1 MVIGLDGLEPTLAE
15 RLMADGEMPALAS
28 LRRRSATF
36 LLDHGPAQRTGLA
49 WEHAASGLSPEAGGR
64 WAAVEFDPTT
74 YAAWQEGAR
83 FAPWWRN
90 LDRRTVVFDTPY
102 VDLRRA
108 PGTRGVVGWGV
119 HDPGTSTMSSP
130 SSLLGEF
137 ERAFGPYPAARFTYG
152 MPFPSE
158 ARTREMGETLTRAV
172 DTRTRAARWLAE
184 RRLPDWDLFVAVVG
198 ELHGSVEGLW
208 HGVDA
213 SHPLHAHPA
222 SAPAAEA
229 LLSVH
234 RAVDRMVAGLVEA
247 AGDAAVV
254 AFNMGG
260 MGANH
265 SDVQSMV
272 LLAELL
278 YRDAFGESLLTLPAE
293 WTASSAAV
301 PVLEEGRSWS
311 EANREWISEPD
322 EPVSAPPTAS
332 YPALRAAARRLP
344 APVKDLLRGV
354 RRGFVRPRPR
364 PRIDALSRQ
373 PLTWQ
378 PAMRYRRYWP
388 RMPAFA
394 LPSYYDGRIRINL
407 EGRERE
413 GVVKPS
419 DYERTCARLEKLL
432 RECRDPRTGEPSV
445 EAIERSAAKD
455 PLALTPSDADLLVV
469 WRGVAAALEHPVLG
483 TVGPV
488 PLRRT
493 GGHTGPHGFAYL
505 AAPGIEAGDRGVR
518 SAFDVVP
525 TIATLLGERPPSYVS
540 GTSLLETRAIEREAA
555 G

>member
-1 MVIGLDGLEPTLAE
+1 MVLGLDGLEPTLAE
-15 RLMADGEMPALAS
+15 RLMAAGEMPALSA

-49 WEHAASGLSPEAGGR
+49 WEHVASGLSPEAGGR
-64 WAAVEFDPTT
+64 FAAVEFDPST
-74 YAAWQEGAR
+74 YDAWQEGAR
-83 FAPWWRN
+83 FDPWWES

-102 VDLRRA
+102 MDIRRA
-108 PGTRGVVGWGV
+108 LRTRGVVGWGA
-119 HDPGTSTMSSP
+119 HDPGTATVSSP
-130 SSLLGEF
+130 RGLLGEF
-137 ERAFGPYPAARFTYG
+137 ERAFGPYPAAHWTYG
-152 MPFPSE
+152 MPFPSV
-158 ARTREMGETLTRAV
+158 ARTREMGETLTRALE
-172 DTRTRAARWLAE
+172 TRTQAARWLAE
-184 RRLPDWDLFVAVVG
+184 RRLPDWELFIAVVG
-198 ELHGSVEGLW
+198 ELHGTVEGLW

-213 SHPLHAHPA
+213 SHPLHEHPA
-222 SAPAAEA
+222 SASACEA
-229 LLSVH
+229 LVAVH
-234 RAVDRMVAGLVEA
+234 RAVDRLVGGLVDA

-265 SDVQSMV
+265 SDVPSMV

-278 YRDAFGESLLTLPAE
+278 YRDAFGRPLLKLPPE
-293 WTASSAAV
+293 WTAFPSKI
-301 PVLEEGRSWS
+301 PVLEEGRRWTD
-311 EANREWISEPD
+311 ANRGWVPGPEEPASA
-322 EPVSAPPTAS
+322 EPTPPS
-332 YPALRAAARRLP
+332 RLRAAARKLP
-344 APVKDLLRGV
+344 DPVKDLLHGV
-354 RRGFVRPRPR
+354 RRAIARRRSRPRPE
-364 PRIDALSRQ
+364 ALARQ
-373 PLTWQ
+373 ELTWQ

-413 GVVKPS
+413 GVVRPS

-445 EAIERSAAKD
+445 EAIERSGASD
-455 PLALTPSDADLLVV
+455 PLALGSSDADLLVI

-493 GGHTGPHGFAYL
+493 GGHTGLHGLAYV
-505 AAPGIEAGDRGVR
+505 AAPGVEAGDRGIR

-525 TIATLLGERPPSYVS
+525 TIAMLLGERPPSYVS